1 MRGSPASP
9 RTASGRNLARSAR
22 AGRSVAHVVHP
33 RPREKAWEGKR
44 TNRAASR
51 LHTHDRMAQHRPM
64 KNENEEEQVPSALA
78 GLMGSGEAPQLT
90 IGEPFAIAEDVD
102 LLDVSE
108 AKPGC
113 VAIVRCDTDD
123 CGQPFRINLLTQGVK
138 HCPRCK
144 VGYSHVLL
152 VARADNVEI
161 IGAAMT
167 QVLQS
172 NGYDVPQGDEEDEG
186 EEGDED
192 EDEEI
197 RDAETG
203 DEG

>member
-1 MRGSPASP
+1 
-9 RTASGRNLARSAR
+9 
-22 AGRSVAHVVHP
+22 
-33 RPREKAWEGKR
+33 
-44 TNRAASR
+44 
-51 LHTHDRMAQHRPM
+51 M